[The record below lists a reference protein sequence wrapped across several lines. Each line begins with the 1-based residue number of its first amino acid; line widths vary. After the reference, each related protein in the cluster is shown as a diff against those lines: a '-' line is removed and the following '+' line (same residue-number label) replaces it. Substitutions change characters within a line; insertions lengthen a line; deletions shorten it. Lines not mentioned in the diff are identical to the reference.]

1 MMKRAGSR
9 MLAGTVLLAMSAGAC
24 FGGGSVGDTT
34 ALVVGR
40 IVGSVRAR
48 SSAQQGWYDLAV
60 GMHIPGG
67 SSVQVSPRGD
77 VSLKRG
83 TLTTIEMRPYDDLPA
98 ELRVIDAGSV
108 DVVSG
113 DLLVKADK
121 RAPIVVTSQGVT
133 AQPTPSAGVDAA
145 VFRFDRRV
153 SVRVGVYRGEATLRS
168 LTGTLPI
175 PPLREGVVAARALPR
190 APTPLTVDP
199 NDVWDRTLLPDVID
213 IDAGLD
219 AQSRGYE
226 AAFGARM
233 KRWQSIAKIAPGRDL
248 NFVTPFLA
256 TTGSADVVIGT
267 VFALLLEQHAQGS
280 AAATSFVTLVTLLDE
295 GATWGLLSHE
305 YLGAGGEQ
313 TLKDAVTRAIALLT
327 GDISSPAGAISP
339 PSESPTPTP
348 TKSVTPSPTP
358 KHSPSPSP
366 PPSTSPSPSPTASCS
381 ALEHLLGLC

>member
-1 MMKRAGSR
+1 
-9 MLAGTVLLAMSAGAC
+9 
-24 FGGGSVGDTT
+24 
-34 ALVVGR
+34 
-40 IVGSVRAR
+40 
-48 SSAQQGWYDLAV
+48 
-60 GMHIPGG
+60 
-67 SSVQVSPRGD
+67 
-77 VSLKRG
+77 
-83 TLTTIEMRPYDDLPA
+83 
-98 ELRVIDAGSV
+98 
-108 DVVSG
+108 
-113 DLLVKADK
+113 
-121 RAPIVVTSQGVT
+121 
-133 AQPTPSAGVDAA
+133 
-145 VFRFDRRV
+145 
-153 SVRVGVYRGEATLRS
+153 
-168 LTGTLPI
+168 
-175 PPLREGVVAARALPR
+175 
-190 APTPLTVDP
+190 
-199 NDVWDRTLLPDVID
+199 TLLPDVID

-295 GATWGLLSHE
+295 GATWGLLAHE

-327 GDISSPAGAISP
+327 GDISSPAGAITPP